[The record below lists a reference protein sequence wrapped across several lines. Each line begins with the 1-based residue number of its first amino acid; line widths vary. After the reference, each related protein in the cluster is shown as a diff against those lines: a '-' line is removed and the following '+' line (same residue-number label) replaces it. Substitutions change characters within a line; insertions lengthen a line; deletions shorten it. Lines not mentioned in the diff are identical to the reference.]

1 MTETKLR
8 TTDPEPARQLLR
20 WYDENRRD
28 LPWRRDPSP
37 YHVWLS
43 EIMLQQTR
51 VEAVRA
57 YYERFLA
64 RLPDIQAL
72 ADAEEDV
79 YLKLWEGLGYYSRAR
94 NLKKAAGQILERFGG
109 ELDKWTRAEAWRP
122 HTTLYHGP
130 GEDLQALCRRLSACF
145 SPFPARVCS
154 LAFSRVLDVGYEI
167 VCSVALLPEPSGRI

>member
-1 MTETKLR
+1 MLCMIAKLDET
-8 TTDPEPARQLLR
+8 
-20 WYDENRRD
+20 
-28 LPWRRDPSP
+28 
-37 YHVWLS
+37 
-43 EIMLQQTR
+43 
-51 VEAVRA
+51 AVRRLRELQAAIPGAADRRPLYGHITLAA
-57 YYERFLA
+57 YTGEDEASFLRFGRELAAAFPAFSVPYEKLEVLA
-64 RLPDIQAL
+64 ETSILVASPGRCPPL
-72 ADAEEDV
+72 EE
-79 YLKLWEGLGYYSRAR
+79 LHRRA
-94 NLKKAAGQILERFGG
+94 AERFGG